1 MNLNRRQL
9 CDLELLLNG
18 AFAPLNRFLN
28 QRETESVLQNYRL
41 PDGTFCPLPIFL
53 DAFDL
58 EGIEEG
64 KPLVLCDG
72 DGTHLARLAV
82 DEIWEPNKRA
92 LAGEIFGTTDEKH
105 PGVAQLLHET
115 GNFFIGGN
123 LEKIREP
130 RHYDFLDLR
139 HSPRQFR
146 ARLAE
151 KKVKRLVG
159 FNTRNPLH
167 RVHYELTRQAMESV
181 DGDLLIQPVVGVTCP
196 GDVDY
201 VTRVK
206 CYQSVLK
213 YYPAG
218 QVHLSLLPLAMRM
231 AGPREALLHGIIR
244 RNYGCT
250 HFIVG
255 RDQVSPGPDGNGRPF
270 YPPYAAQE
278 LFQKYEKEIGLK
290 MVAFPEMT
298 HEGRKISGTA
308 LRRALEEG
316 SEIPEGYCFPEVLS
330 ILKKSFPKKSDRGLA
345 IFFTGLPGSG
355 KSTVSNFLA
364 GLLRERLDRQVT
376 VLDGDLARR
385 HLSKGLGFS
394 KEDRDTNIRRIG
406 FVAAEIARHGGIVI
420 AAAIAPYAAIRG
432 ENRRR
437 VQGARANVV
446 EVYLSTPLSVCESRD
461 VKGHYAGARKGLLKN
476 FTGVDDPYE
485 APCDA
490 EIVLDTAV
498 VSAQDAALRIFDH
511 CVRENYLVEKN
522 HV

>member
-1 MNLNRRQL
+1 MNRRQL

-28 QRETESVLQNYRL
+28 QRETGSVLENYRL
-41 PDGTFCPLPIFL
+41 PDGTFWPLPIFL
-53 DAFDL
+53 DVSDL
-58 EGIEEG
+58 ADIEAG
-64 KPLVLCDG
+64 KPLLLCDG
-72 DGTHLARLAV
+72 DGTILARMTV
-82 DEIWEPNKRA
+82 EEIWEPNKPG
-92 LAGEIFGTTDEKH
+92 LAEQIFETTDETH
-105 PGVAQLLHET
+105 PGVHQLLHET
-115 GNFFIGGN
+115 GPFFLGGAV
-123 LEKIREP
+123 EAVQP
-130 RHYDFLDLR
+130 PPHYDFLDLR
-139 HSPRQFR
+139 HTPQEFR
-146 ARLAE
+146 ARLAA
-151 KKVKRLVG
+151 KKVERLVG
-159 FNTRNPLH
+159 FNTRNPMH
-167 RVHYELTRQAMESV
+167 RIHYELTRQAMEQIG
-181 DGDLLIQPVVGVTCP
+181 GDLLIQPVVGVTQP

-206 CYQSVLK
+206 CYQAILPR
-213 YYPAG
+213 YPFG
-218 QVHLSLLPLAMRM
+218 RVHLSLLPLAMRM

-255 RDQVSPGPDGNGRPF
+255 RDQVSPGLDSSGRPF

-278 LFQKYEKEIGLK
+278 LFRKYEKEIGLE
-290 MVAFPEMT
+290 MIAFPEMKV
-298 HEGRKISGTA
+298 GDQKISGTRLREA
-308 LRRALEEG
+308 LNKGEK
-316 SEIPEGYCFPEVLS
+316 IPEGFAFPEVLG
-330 ILKKSFPKKSDRGLA
+330 ILKKSYPKKSQCGLV

-355 KSTVSNFLA
+355 KTTVANHLA
-364 GLLRERLDRQVT
+364 GLLRERLDRPVT

-385 HLSKGLGFS
+385 HLSKGLGFN

-437 VQGARANVV
+437 VQEARANYV
-446 EVYLSTPLSVCESRD
+446 EVYLSTPLSICESRD

-490 EIVLDTAV
+490 KIVLDTAAV
-498 VSAQDAALRIFDH
+498 AARDAALRIFDH
-511 CVRENYLVEKN
+511 CVRENYLMEN
-522 HV
+522 RHG